1 MSLTSS
7 THVSDDSV
15 GEHSIET
22 RQDPKTAGRVAL
34 AVLALMAVLGVA
46 VGVAVGSVP
55 LSPFIAVPFYAAGY
69 VIVHKVGSHPIG
81 WLLIALGAVLQVM
94 TFESLPWLSELWLNW
109 MWGWGF
115 SLMFALFAWLLIL
128 FPDGRASRAWM
139 TVGWLATVL
148 VIGGFLAPT
157 VTDTND
163 SSILIG
169 PSPTGISW
177 LPEATGWV
185 TNAAITALVVAAAIG
200 VVVRGRRAAPSL
212 RMSYKPVLVT
222 MAVFGF
228 LILVLLV
235 WLAIDPDF
243 TAGPN
248 GDLIWSVALIVYL
261 LIPASFGVAI
271 TRYRLYDIDRIVS
284 RTVTYTLVALV
295 VAAVYVL
302 PVILLPRMLGESNN
316 LVVAG
321 STLAAAAIF
330 NPARR
335 RIQRIVDRR
344 FNRAKYNAEREVETF
359 SRQLHDEAS
368 LDAVTDEFH
377 DVIGRTLQPE
387 ISAVWIRGGS

>member
-1 MSLTSS
+1 MTVRTDS
-7 THVSDDSV
+7 T
-15 GEHSIET
+15 GA
-22 RQDPKTAGRVAL
+22 RRDPKTAGRMAL
-34 AVLALMAVLGVA
+34 ALLVLMAALGVA
-46 VGVAVGSVP
+46 VGIAVSSVP

-115 SLMFALFAWLLIL
+115 SLMFVLFVWLLIL

-139 TVGWLATVL
+139 TVGWLATAL
-148 VIGGFLAPT
+148 VIGGLLTPT

-169 PSPTGISW
+169 PSPTGVSW

-185 TNAAITALVVAAAIG
+185 TNAAITALIVAAAIG

-212 RMSYKPVLVT
+212 RMRYKPVLVT
-222 MAVFGF
+222 MAIFG
-228 LILVLLV
+228 LAILVLLV
-235 WLAIDPDF
+235 WLAINPDF

-248 GDLIWSVALIVYL
+248 GDLIWSLALVVYL

-335 RIQRIVDRR
+335 RIQLAVDKR
-344 FNRAKYNAEREVETF
+344 FNRARYDAEREVAVFTAQLEDSVDLETVA
-359 SRQLHDEAS
+359 EAIN
-368 LDAVTDEFH
+368 AV
-377 DVIGRTLQPE
+377 VGRTLSPDGGF
-387 ISAVWIRGGS
+387 VWVRPSIDGADSR

>member
-1 MSLTSS
+1 MTVRDNSKGTQ
-7 THVSDDSV
+7 
-15 GEHSIET
+15 
-22 RQDPKTAGRVAL
+22 RDPKTAGRVAL
-34 AVLALMAVLGVA
+34 ALLALMTALGVA
-46 VGVAVGSVP
+46 VGITVGSVP

-94 TFESLPWLSELWLNW
+94 VFESLPWLSELWLNW

-139 TVGWLATVL
+139 TVGWLASAL

-169 PSPTGISW
+169 PSPTGVSW

-212 RMSYKPVLVT
+212 RMRYKPVLVT
-222 MAVFGF
+222 MAIFGF

-235 WLAIDPDF
+235 WLAIDPNF

-261 LIPASFGVAI
+261 LIPASFGIAI

-284 RTVTYTLVALV
+284 RTVAYTLLALV
-295 VAAVYVL
+295 VAAVYAL

-335 RIQRIVDRR
+335 RIQRLVDRR
-344 FNRAKYNAEREVETF
+344 FNRARYDAEREVAAFTSQLEDSVDLETVA
-359 SRQLHDEAS
+359 EAIN
-368 LDAVTDEFH
+368 AV
-377 DVIGRTLQPE
+377 VGRTLSPDGGF
-387 ISAVWIRGGS
+387 VWVRPPIDEADSR